1 MDAEIG
7 GTPSRSDD
15 IPMEAVTDEEI
26 DELGAGLPGADERDL
41 FCAMRFQGS
50 ADLREQ
56 AICRYIHLVPPL
68 ARKFRD
74 YHESREDLIQVGY
87 VGLIKA
93 VDGFDPIL
101 GVKFI
106 TYATHCIL
114 GEIRH
119 YLRDK
124 SQSIRRPRWLASLNR
139 RVSEYMESFMQA
151 NRRLPSLGEIAR
163 ALNIEEDGIVEILKM
178 KSIISLNAME
188 DEKGG
193 SVALRK
199 IKSLRYETLRLPVE
213 DRITLMNALERL
225 KVLEQR
231 IVYLFF
237 YMDLTQTQIADRM
250 GLSHKK
256 VSRVLNKSL
265 QKMKA
270 FLTMDLWPER
280 QGKK

>member
-1 MDAEIG
+1 
-7 GTPSRSDD
+7 
-15 IPMEAVTDEEI
+15 
-26 DELGAGLPGADERDL
+26 
-41 FCAMRFQGS
+41 
-50 ADLREQ
+50 
-56 AICRYIHLVPPL
+56 
-68 ARKFRD
+68 
-74 YHESREDLIQVGY
+74 
-87 VGLIKA
+87 
-93 VDGFDPIL
+93 
-101 GVKFI
+101 
-106 TYATHCIL
+106 
-114 GEIRH
+114 
-119 YLRDK
+119 
-124 SQSIRRPRWLASLNR
+124 
-139 RVSEYMESFMQA
+139 
-151 NRRLPSLGEIAR
+151 
-163 ALNIEEDGIVEILKM
+163 
-178 KSIISLNAME
+178 ME